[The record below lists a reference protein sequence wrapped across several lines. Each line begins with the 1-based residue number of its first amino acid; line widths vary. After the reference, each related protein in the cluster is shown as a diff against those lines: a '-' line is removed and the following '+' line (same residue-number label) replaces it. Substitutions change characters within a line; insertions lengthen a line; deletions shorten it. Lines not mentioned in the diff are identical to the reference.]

1 MKKIGISFFILTFSL
16 FTGCSLFKKPTP
28 PLDLKIDSPEIVL
41 EKLRESNAKVQSLRS
56 LAKIQVKI
64 PERKSRFSELVI
76 AQEPGRIRMEVLSFF
91 GNLAALL
98 VTDSSR
104 LQALFI
110 NEGHLYEGVA
120 SAYNLSRF
128 LPVPLPPEEIVSLL
142 LGKASLIDCDPVDLE
157 LRQERDLYILKL
169 SSRTGERLQRLWIDP
184 VNFRTVRS
192 ETSYPG
198 DTTLLIAE
206 FKDFKELNGEWFPA
220 SISIKIPSEA
230 IDVKV
235 KYQSPELNPVLDSS
249 LFTITPPPGINL
261 VELD

>member
-1 MKKIGISFFILTFSL
+1 MQKIGISFFLLGFLL
-16 FTGCSLFKKPTP
+16 FTGCVPFRKPTP
-28 PLDLKIDSPEIVL
+28 PVALTIDSPEILL
-41 EKLRESNAKVQSLRS
+41 EKLRERNGRVQSLRS

-64 PERKSRFSELVI
+64 PESNSRFSEVVI

-91 GNLAALL
+91 GHLAALL

-110 NEGHLYEGVA
+110 NEGRLYEGVA

-142 LGKASLIDCDPVDLE
+142 LGKTSLIDCDPVVLE
-157 LRQERDLYILKL
+157 LQQEKDLYILKL
-169 SSRTGERLQRLWIDP
+169 SSRTGERLQRLWINP

-192 ETSYPG
+192 ETTYPG

-206 FKDFKELNGEWFPA
+206 FDDFKELNGEWFPA
-220 SISIKIPSEA
+220 SISIRIPAEA

-235 KYQSPELNPVLDSS
+235 KYQSPELNPVLDLS
-249 LFTITPPPGINL
+249 LFSITPPPGITL